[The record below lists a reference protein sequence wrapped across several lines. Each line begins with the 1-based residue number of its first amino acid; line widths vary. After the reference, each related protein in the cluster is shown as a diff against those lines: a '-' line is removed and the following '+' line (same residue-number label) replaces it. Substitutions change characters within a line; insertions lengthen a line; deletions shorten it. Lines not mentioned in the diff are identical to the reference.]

1 MMFQIIEFL
10 LLLLPPHEIGPITT
24 LGHLAEGPCNMGESQ
39 HEPSVEIGESQES
52 MKLSQC
58 GQGWPVIDDLNL
70 RWINMYPMLIKNV
83 AQVLDPIHAKRT
95 FFQVGIELVLSKSA
109 QNLLNMLHVLLPHSY
124 EDEDVIQIYYH
135 KGVGEGSQYIIHQP
149 HESGWCIC

>member
-1 MMFQIIEFL
+1 MFQIIEFS
-10 LLLLPPHEIGPITT
+10 LLLLPPHEIGPITY
-24 LGHLAEGPCNMGESQ
+24 LVEGPCNMGESQ
-39 HEPSVEIGESQES
+39 HEPSVEIGESQEAL
-52 MKLSQC
+52 KLSQC
-58 GQGWPVIDDLNL
+58 GRGWLVIDDLNL

-83 AQVLDPIHAKRT
+83 AQVLDPVHAKRE
-95 FFQVGIELVLSKSA
+95 FFKVGIELVLSQSA
-109 QNLLNMLHVLLPHSY
+109 QNLLNMPHVLLPCSS